1 MNNEDMHSPLFIQT
15 SQDNIN
21 NYNMMNDQQLMNL
34 FFNFI
39 KSNQI
44 QNVTNPINYKRKE
57 IILSFKN
64 NNYNEW
70 CKYIKSVLNY
80 PFNNYF
86 EDETITLPLGTDEQL
101 YDFIENTLS
110 IEVKFN
116 LVGYEFNNNPR
127 LLFRKI
133 KDLVIQ
139 EKIEINKKKLTEMS
153 YNYEED
159 IVEHLSEIGNIISTL
174 GEYGIN
180 YTEYEQINIII
191 NTLPMDIKKEI
202 STDIHK
208 NNRRLLDSSI
218 FIINAIKDKQNEYN
232 DINNEINYIIQPQ
245 TKINQ
250 GIIEESNSDKDLIIN
265 SGIDEQLNVMLPD
278 NKEIEINKNENTEKE
293 NIKIQNNNNNNFVN
307 INKIKALDNRNNEVF
322 DFTGRESIS
331 SKITLLCNKF
341 KHQIGILAYLI
352 KSIMRLIN
360 QKMQKVKRNSTINLH
375 IFSIAICTFNSN
387 FSEPTIPIS
396 VSLLLTS
403 VYAGILMAGILY
415 ISVCFVDIKNE
426 MTFRISNYATLVVK
440 SMNRW
445 I

>member
-1 MNNEDMHSPLFIQT
+1 MNDEEMHSPLFIQT
-15 SQDNIN
+15 SQNNIN
-21 NYNMMNDQQLMNL
+21 NYNMMNNQQLMNL

-64 NNYNEW
+64 NNYYEW
-70 CKYIKSVLNY
+70 CKCIKSVLNY
-80 PFNNYF
+80 PYNNYF

-101 YDFIENTLS
+101 YDFMENTLS

-127 LLFRKI
+127 LLFKKI

-245 TKINQ
+245 TKINE

-293 NIKIQNNNNNNFVN
+293 NIKIQNNNNNNYVN

-322 DFTGRESIS
+322 DFTGRESICHYKKHRI
-331 SKITLLCNKF
+331 KIK
-341 KHQIGILAYLI
+341 
-352 KSIMRLIN
+352 IN
-360 QKMQKVKRNSTINLH
+360 E
-375 IFSIAICTFNSN
+375 FN
-387 FSEPTIPIS
+387 
-396 VSLLLTS
+396 
-403 VYAGILMAGILY
+403 Y
-415 ISVCFVDIKNE
+415 
-426 MTFRISNYATLVVK
+426 
-440 SMNRW
+440 
-445 I
+445 